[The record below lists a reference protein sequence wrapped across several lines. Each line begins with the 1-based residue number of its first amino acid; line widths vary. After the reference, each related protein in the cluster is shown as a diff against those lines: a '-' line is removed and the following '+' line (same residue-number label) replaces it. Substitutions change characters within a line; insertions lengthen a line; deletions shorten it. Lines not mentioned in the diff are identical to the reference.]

1 MELTISIFQR
11 RRSRHYEWFT
21 IGLGELDAAWSGANL
36 AKVEANL
43 TEALRKA
50 LADAY
55 PEVVEPIEVVLGRRL
70 QVVRLEVSLPHGGQL
85 RRTSGKFP
93 LVVEPRTRGQA
104 TDKTPLVRVYHPLRP
119 HEWFTP
125 PDGMSLEDAAAAFFR
140 LRWAQMDEEAIEE
153 LKAHDRDR
161 LRLVAMSV
169 RTKALARKLDK
180 KKKSAVGLLGAA
192 PRRTGNA
199 LLRELAIDETRRAI
213 DGRLDPGMP
222 RRTLRERLSQLVCGK
237 RRVSVMLV
245 GPSGSGKSTIVRRL
259 VHDLLASDGYE
270 SHRNYDKVQPVFRLA
285 GRRIIAGMSY
295 LGQWEQRCVDLVS
308 AAREARAV
316 LWVEDIAAWGRLG
329 ETRESERSLATFFRG
344 PVARGELAIVA
355 ECTAEQYQQLVDDA
369 STFAASFTTLFVEP
383 TDEAETMRMLVHE
396 SRRLERIHRVAFE
409 PRALGT
415 IYELS
420 RSLGSGSTFPGRALD
435 LLASMAT
442 GDDAY
447 GLDLRQAER
456 EAKAG
461 RKIAAIKAYRSV
473 TGARL
478 KAAKDAVEA
487 YMEHGRW
494 PLRTTGSE
502 APPLTVRSAVAED
515 FASHPGPAEIS
526 TRTVI
531 SRLARRTGMPEALL
545 DPRQPLADDR
555 VRGQLSDQILGQ
567 PAAVDAVADLIVRI
581 KAGMTDPSRPWGV
594 LLFTGPTGTGKTEMA
609 KCLAE
614 YLYGGASRLLR
625 FDMSEYADPFA
636 PSRLIGDRGRPSG
649 ALTSAVRVQPFC
661 VLLLDE
667 IEKADPSVLNL
678 MLQLFDDGRLTDA
691 AGNLV
696 DFTHTVVVMTSNLGA
711 KAAPSVGFGGEA
723 VATEHEVDVAVREFF
738 PPELFNR
745 IDRVVPFSAL
755 STEAATS
762 IARRE
767 LEKLVAR
774 RGLTERNVFVR
785 FTDAV
790 VQGVV
795 AEAFDARYGARSVKR
810 WLEDHVGAWLADEIA
825 GQPVA
830 GVRVLW
836 LHRRDGMLRL
846 HSELLVE
853 AEVESEPGPF
863 GEMLEWHA
871 DRLRGQIPAAVQRLA
886 AMLDSPAL
894 EQLGSRIG
902 SRLASAQSGDVGAA
916 DEVVNLE
923 DMRGELREL
932 QQMLE
937 TQAEYDP
944 RLIAQAE
951 LDERADD
958 MGEAI
963 EVQRFAFVPKGGD
976 RWQGDIHIRV
986 LSGQIL
992 RPALPLT
999 RRPDFVE
1006 ALAAYH
1012 FLDLALEHADDPGEH
1027 EVLIEL
1033 SRVTR
1038 PARSGR
1044 FSDVD
1049 QGLFD
1054 WLRNVYCIGRG
1065 ELLSEQA
1072 SDPGPSPDRVVLH
1085 VVGPAVRSF
1094 YEGEQGSHVRASL
1107 AGGSEVVRVR
1117 VLSADVSPREHL
1129 DRLETHRRAFVDAL
1143 QAGDALPD
1151 NPDAMLPI
1159 VRRYHFDPPSHGTAP
1174 IVVEDFPLAYAL
1186 ESRASRLSDVMTEL
1200 WLLRIGQRLT
1210 ERS

>member
-11 RRSRHYEWFT
+11 RRTRHYQWYT
-21 IGLGELDAAWSGANL
+21 VGLGDLDAAWQGANL

-43 TEALRKA
+43 TEALRKS
-50 LADAY
+50 LANAY
-55 PEVVEPIEVVLGRRL
+55 PEVVEPIEVVLGRRML
-70 QVVRLEVSLPHGGQL
+70 VVRLSISLPHGGQL
-85 RRTSGKFP
+85 RRVSGKFP
-93 LVVEPRTRGQA
+93 LVLEPRPRGPA
-104 TDKTPLVRVYHPLRP
+104 TDKTPLLRVYHPLRP
-119 HEWFTP
+119 REWFTP

-140 LRWAQMDEEAIEE
+140 LRWTHLDADEIED

-169 RTKALARKLDK
+169 KTKALRNKLDK
-180 KKKSAVGLLGAA
+180 KKQKPTNLLGAA
-192 PRRTGNA
+192 PRTVGNA

-222 RRTLRERLSQLVCGK
+222 RKTLRERLGQLVCGR
-237 RRVSVMLV
+237 RRVSVLLV
-245 GPSGSGKSTIVRRL
+245 GPSGSGKSTVVRQL
-259 VHDLLASDGYE
+259 VHDLLESDGYP

-295 LGQWEQRCVDLVS
+295 LGQWEQRCVDLVD
-308 AAREARAV
+308 AARNARAV
-316 LWVEDIAAWGRLG
+316 LWVEDISAWGRLG

-344 PVARGELAIVA
+344 PVARSEIAIVA

-369 STFAASFTTLFVEP
+369 PTFATSFTTLFVEP

-396 SRRLERIHRVAFE
+396 ARRLERIHRVAFE
-409 PRALGT
+409 PRALAT

-420 RSLGSGSTFPGRALD
+420 RSLGSGSSFPGRALD
-435 LLASMAT
+435 LLRSMAT
-442 GDDAY
+442 GDDAH
-447 GLDLRQAER
+447 GLDLREAER

-461 RKIAAIKAYRSV
+461 RKIAAIKAYRQV

-478 KAAKDAVEA
+478 KAAKDAVES
-487 YMEHGRW
+487 YMERGQW
-494 PLRTTGSE
+494 PLRTTGGE
-502 APPLTVRSAVAED
+502 PPPLVVRSVVADD
-515 FASHPGPAEIS
+515 FGRHPGPAEIS
-526 TRTVI
+526 THTVI
-531 SRLARRTGMPEALL
+531 NRLARRTGMPEVLL
-545 DPRQPLADDR
+545 DPRRKLVAQR
-555 VRGQLSDQILGQ
+555 VVDQLGGQIMGQ
-567 PAAVDAVADLIVRI
+567 PAAVDAVAELILRI

-614 YLYGGASRLLR
+614 YLYGGGSRLLR
-625 FDMSEYADPFA
+625 FDMSEYADPYA
-636 PSRLIGDRGRPSG
+636 PSRLIGDRARPSG
-649 ALTSAVRVQPFC
+649 VLTSAVRVQPFC

-755 STEAATS
+755 SAEAATS

-767 LEKLVAR
+767 LDKLVAR

-790 VQGVV
+790 VDGVV
-795 AEAFDARYGARSVKR
+795 AEAFDPRYGARSVKR
-810 WLEDHVGAWLADEIA
+810 WLEDHVGSWLADEIA

-836 LHRRDGMLRL
+836 LHRRDGALRL
-846 HSELLVE
+846 HAELLVE
-853 AEVESEPGPF
+853 AEMAAEPGPF
-863 GEMLEWHA
+863 GDMLEWHA
-871 DRLRGQIPAAVQRLA
+871 DELRGQIPAAVERLDA
-886 AMLDSPAL
+886 LRSSPAL
-894 EQLGSRIG
+894 ERLRSRIG
-902 SRLASAQSGDVGAA
+902 SQLSAAQGGDAGAA
-916 DEVVNLE
+916 DEVANLE
-923 DMRGELREL
+923 DMRGELLEL
-932 QQMLE
+932 RNTLE

-944 RLIAQAE
+944 RL
-951 LDERADD
+951 LERADLD
-958 MGEAI
+958 RRADHEGEAI
-963 EVQRFAFVPKGGD
+963 ERLRFGFIAKSVPWAGEVY
-976 RWQGDIHIRV
+976 IRV
-986 LSGQIL
+986 LHPHLVG
-992 RPALPLT
+992 PTLPLT

-1006 ALAAYH
+1006 ALAAFH
-1012 FLDLALEHADDPGEH
+1012 FLDLALERAEDPAEH
-1027 EVLIEL
+1027 EILIEL
-1033 SRVTR
+1033 SRITR
-1038 PARSGR
+1038 PAHAAR
-1044 FSDVD
+1044 FAEAEH
-1049 QGLFD
+1049 GLFD
-1054 WLRNVYCIGRG
+1054 WLRNVYCVGRG
-1065 ELLSEQA
+1065 QLVSEEA

-1117 VLSADVSPREHL
+1117 VLPADVTPAAHL
-1129 DRLETHRRAFVDAL
+1129 QRLATQRQAFVQAL
-1143 QAGDALPD
+1143 EAGAELPD

-1186 ESRASRLSDVMTEL
+1186 ESRAARLSDVMTEL